1 MTGPPEES
9 AVKVTPMIVAVA
21 PNGARRTKADH
32 PGVPITTAEV
42 ARDAAACREAGAV
55 LIHLHVRDGAG
66 RHSIDPDLY
75 ADVMAAVRREAGP
88 GLVVQ
93 MTTEAIGLFTPREQ
107 MAAVRAVRPEAV
119 SVAIRELVPDPSA
132 EPTAAHF
139 LAECVG
145 GGMLLQYILYTP
157 DDAVRFH
164 DLSRRGVVPDRN
176 ASVLFVLG
184 RLRPPR
190 AAAPSDLEPFV
201 TARTPDFPWFVCAF
215 GAQEGACA
223 LAAARQGGH
232 ARVGFENNFLL
243 ADGTRAPGNAALVAQ
258 LVAGMSGAGRRP
270 AKYGEALALLGG
282 R

>member
-1 MTGPPEES
+1 M
-9 AVKVTPMIVAVA
+9 KVTPMIVAVA

-66 RHSIDPDLY
+66 RHSLDPDLY
-75 ADVMAAVRREAGP
+75 AHAMAAVRREAGP
-88 GLVVQ
+88 ELLVQ

-107 MAAVRAVRPEAV
+107 MAAVRAVRPEAL
-119 SVAIRELVPDPSA
+119 SVAVRELVPDPSA

-139 LAECVG
+139 LAECVRD
-145 GGMLLQYILYTP
+145 GMLLQYILYTR
-157 DDAVRFH
+157 DEVARFH
-164 DLSRRGVVPDRN
+164 DLRRRGVLPDRN

-190 AAAPSDLEPFV
+190 AAAPPDLDPFV
-201 TARTPDFPWFVCAF
+201 TAWSGDVPWFACAF

-243 ADGTRAPGNAALVAQ
+243 AGGAPAPGNAALVSQ
-258 LVAGMSGAGRRP
+258 LVAGMRGAGRRP
-270 AKYGEALALLGG
+270 ATHREAVALLGG